1 MTWIVLLAFLAV
13 AACFMLTEHRAV
25 TRRGFPRPRGAETSR
40 CVSIRA

>member
-13 AACFMLTEHRAV
+13 AAFFMLTEHRA
-25 TRRGFPRPRGAETSR
+25 RHPAWFSAPAGSETSR